1 MGGTQLAG
9 QCPWAVKWGHEV
21 TQALRAEW
29 GTKWH
34 GPRDRGAG
42 GDKGLGEQRGAQGD
56 MGPGEWFVTRA
67 TQAP

>member
-42 GDKGLGEQRGAQGD
+42 GDTGLGE
-56 MGPGEWFVTRA
+56 
-67 TQAP
+67 